1 MNESAPLAI
10 ARKLYA
16 IPVKHCREQL
26 DLTFKLA
33 SLSKVLSKP
42 CAFVKAL
49 FTGQRGA
56 TSVQQVSSTVPT
68 NLDSRAVNQ
77 ASCPI
82 PAIIVFLP

>member
-16 IPVKHCREQL
+16 IPMKHCGEQL
-26 DLTFKLA
+26 DLTLKLA
-33 SLSKVLSKP
+33 SLSKGLSRP

-49 FTGQRGA
+49 FTGQRGV
-56 TSVQQVSSTVPT
+56 TSVQQVASTVPT

-77 ASCPI
+77 ASCRI
-82 PAIIVFLP
+82 PAIIFFLP